1 MGFDINLQDERGVV
15 RGTISDPQN
24 LLHRLLE
31 RSFADEPQLVE
42 IDWFGDTVFNCLQMP
57 RFLSHWKILA
67 NHSKTPEEAKIVE
80 DVRALA
86 TECEGAVHLYLKFVG
101 D

>member
-1 MGFDINLQDERGVV
+1 M
-15 RGTISDPQN
+15 
-24 LLHRLLE
+24 
-31 RSFADEPQLVE
+31 E
-42 IDWFGDTVFNCLQMP
+42 IDWYGDTVFNHLQMT
-57 RFLSHWKILA
+57 RFLSQWKLLA

-86 TECEGAVHLYLKFVG
+86 TECESAVHLYIKFVG